1 MIQWIAAAGLLSLCL
16 AGCVAHPGANRSRE
30 ASNPLLQEWDTPFG
44 VPPLDS
50 IEAEQFVPAMA
61 AAMAVQKAEIEA
73 ICNNREAPT
82 FANTVEALDASGR
95 LYSQV
100 GDTFDVLGSVL
111 NTDEMIAADKE
122 LTPLRTAHQ
131 DDINLNERLFQ
142 RIKAVYEKRDAWNLD
157 TEQARLLDEV
167 YQEFVRG
174 GADLPDDKK
183 AEFRALNEKLAM
195 LSLRFGE
202 NVLKETN
209 KFEMVIGDE
218 ADLAGLPDGVIQKA
232 AATAADR
239 GHPGKWVFTIHKPSM
254 LPFLENSKKRELRER
269 IFKAYIN
276 CGNHGDELDNKKI
289 LAEMAAL
296 RVKRANL
303 LGYKTHAQYVLE
315 KNMAGSPEA
324 VYGLLDQ
331 LWKPAMEA
339 ARNEVAAMQ
348 QIIEAEG
355 HAFKLEPWDWWFYAA
370 KVKKAEFDLDD
381 AEVRPYFP
389 LESVRDGAFM
399 VAGKLYGLEFK
410 ERSDI
415 PVYHEEVKVFEVLE
429 RDGSHVGLLYT
440 DYHPRAVKRGG
451 AWMNAFRKQSRN
463 GGKMVTPLITNNGN
477 FTSPVGDTPSLL
489 SFDEVSTLFHE
500 FGHALHGL
508 LSDCNYNFLSGT
520 SVTRDFVEL
529 PSQIMENWAGHPE
542 VLKLYA
548 KHYQTGEAIPQAL
561 IDKIEKASR
570 FNQGFITGEYLAA
583 SYLDMDW
590 HTLDKAVEV
599 DVIEFED
606 AAMARIGL
614 IPEIV
619 SRYRS
624 PFFRHV
630 FSGGYSSGYYS
641 YIWAAVL
648 DADAFEAF
656 KERGLFDQA
665 TAESFRNNV
674 LSRGNTDN
682 SMTLYQKFRG
692 REPDVNALVKRLGF
706 E

>member
-73 ICNNREAPT
+73 ICNNRRAPT

-451 AWMNAFRKQSRN
+451 EAVLQARVLADAPRLAEHRLHVDVL
-463 GGKMVTPLITNNGN
+463 GPDGKPRRGY
-477 FTSPVGDTPSLL
+477 PDLL
-489 SFDEVSTLFHE
+489 VCRDGRATLRLPI
-500 FGHALHGL
+500 A
-508 LSDCNYNFLSGT
+508 LSDEPGEWKVV
-520 SVTRDFVEL
+520 VTDAISNRSASTRFKV
-529 PSQIMENWAGHPE
+529 
-542 VLKLYA
+542 A
-548 KHYQTGEAIPQAL
+548 K
-561 IDKIEKASR
+561 
-570 FNQGFITGEYLAA
+570 
-583 SYLDMDW
+583 
-590 HTLDKAVEV
+590 
-599 DVIEFED
+599 
-606 AAMARIGL
+606 
-614 IPEIV
+614 
-619 SRYRS
+619 
-624 PFFRHV
+624 
-630 FSGGYSSGYYS
+630 
-641 YIWAAVL
+641 
-648 DADAFEAF
+648 
-656 KERGLFDQA
+656 
-665 TAESFRNNV
+665 
-674 LSRGNTDN
+674 
-682 SMTLYQKFRG
+682 
-692 REPDVNALVKRLGF
+692 
-706 E
+706 

>member
-1 MIQWIAAAGLLSLCL
+1 
-16 AGCVAHPGANRSRE
+16 
-30 ASNPLLQEWDTPFG
+30 
-44 VPPLDS
+44 
-50 IEAEQFVPAMA
+50 
-61 AAMAVQKAEIEA
+61 
-73 ICNNREAPT
+73 
-82 FANTVEALDASGR
+82 
-95 LYSQV
+95 
-100 GDTFDVLGSVL
+100 
-111 NTDEMIAADKE
+111 
-122 LTPLRTAHQ
+122 
-131 DDINLNERLFQ
+131 
-142 RIKAVYEKRDAWNLD
+142 
-157 TEQARLLDEV
+157 
-167 YQEFVRG
+167 
-174 GADLPDDKK
+174 
-183 AEFRALNEKLAM
+183 
-195 LSLRFGE
+195 
-202 NVLKETN
+202 
-209 KFEMVIGDE
+209 
-218 ADLAGLPDGVIQKA
+218 
-232 AATAADR
+232 
-239 GHPGKWVFTIHKPSM
+239 
-254 LPFLENSKKRELRER
+254 
-269 IFKAYIN
+269 
-276 CGNHGDELDNKKI
+276 
-289 LAEMAAL
+289 
-296 RVKRANL
+296 
-303 LGYKTHAQYVLE
+303 
-315 KNMAGSPEA
+315 
-324 VYGLLDQ
+324 
-331 LWKPAMEA
+331 
-339 ARNEVAAMQ
+339 
-348 QIIEAEG
+348 
-355 HAFKLEPWDWWFYAA
+355 
-370 KVKKAEFDLDD
+370 
-381 AEVRPYFP
+381 
-389 LESVRDGAFM
+389 
-399 VAGKLYGLEFK
+399 
-410 ERSDI
+410 
-415 PVYHEEVKVFEVLE
+415 
-429 RDGSHVGLLYT
+429 
-440 DYHPRAVKRGG
+440 
-451 AWMNAFRKQSRN
+451 MNAFRKQSRN